1 MATPPDD
8 RQDDDIDVD
17 LEAKP
22 ADDAPEFEDPS
33 DGPSDGPSE
42 GPPAEA
48 VEPLPSVAS
57 PPEAGS
63 APPRA
68 HIFAFAS
75 GRGGT
80 GRSLL
85 AANVAVYLAQTGKK
99 VVAIDADPA
108 GGSLHLLLGMPRPP
122 RGFGEFLR
130 ARVDGL
136 TELIVDTPVAGVG
149 LIGGEGSAFGGPRPK
164 QTAKNI
170 LAALEEL
177 EVDAVVLDL
186 GPPDSTLGLDLWLAA
201 DVPILVTLPDPAS
214 IEATYRFVKSGFV
227 RRLRATRGLDKLVT
241 NPQGPPRAAL
251 DLYRTARDGGG
262 PADRLEQE
270 IRRYRPRF
278 IVNQTRTLPDLKL
291 GGWMQA
297 AARRRLG
304 HPLEYLGHVE
314 SDETVWLA
322 ARRRR
327 PLMAEYPEAKV
338 AKNIERIARRLLS
351 PGAEAERTTLGPL
364 RLEEDQTYYEI
375 LETEPGVSDEEVR
388 RAYRTLKEIYGSSSP
403 VIAGLYDEQELTDL
417 HARANAAHDTLFA
430 PERRRVYDLSLPE
443 ADLARAVR
451 AAAANGGRRAP
462 GLPGPSEDRHES
474 PEPVLEVGDEVSG
487 AVLRKIREAR
497 GIELG
502 DIAHKTKISERHL
515 RAIEDERFG
524 DMPAAVYVR
533 GYIMEYARAIRIDAQ
548 KAAGSYLRRYNAR
561 NAPPGEGPAAD

>member
-1 MATPPDD
+1 MTPPEDD
-8 RQDDDIDVD
+8 EVDVD
-17 LEAKP
+17 VEAP
-22 ADDAPEFEDPS
+22 ATGEES
-33 DGPSDGPSE
+33 
-42 GPPAEA
+42 EA
-48 VEPLPSVAS
+48 VEAAPAAEIPG
-57 PPEAGS
+57 EATVEEHEGG
-63 APPRA
+63 APRA
-68 HIFAFAS
+68 HVIAFAA

-108 GGSLHLLLGMPRPP
+108 GGSLHLLLGTPRPP

-136 TELIVDTPVAGVG
+136 NELIVDTPVAGVG
-149 LIGGEGSAFGGPRPK
+149 LVGGEGSAFGSTRPK
-164 QTAKNI
+164 QTAKGI
-170 LAALEEL
+170 LAAIGEL
-177 EVDAVVLDL
+177 EADYVVLDL
-186 GPPDSTLGLDLWLAA
+186 GPPDSTMVLDLWLAA

-227 RRLRATRGLDKLVT
+227 RRLRTTRGLDKLVT

-251 DLYRTARDGGG
+251 DLYRVAREGAG
-262 PADRLEQE
+262 PAERLEQE

-291 GGWMQA
+291 GNWMAA

-304 HPLEYLGHVE
+304 HSFDYLGHVE

-327 PLMAEYPEAKV
+327 PLMAEYPDAKV
-338 AKNIERIARRLLS
+338 AKNIERIARRVLS
-351 PGAEAERTTLGPL
+351 GESERPAAPGPL
-364 RLEEDQTYYEI
+364 RLEEEQTYYEI

-388 RAYRTLKEIYGSSSP
+388 RAYRTLKEIYGNSSP
-403 VIAGLYDEQELTDL
+403 VVAGLYDEQELADL

-430 PERRRVYDLSLPE
+430 PERRRLYDLALPE

-451 AAAANGGRRAP
+451 AAAANSARRD
-462 GLPGPSEDRHES
+462 GTPGPAADSHDS
-474 PEPVLEVGDEVSG
+474 PEPVVEVGDDVTG
-487 AVLRKIREAR
+487 AVLKKVREAR
-497 GIELG
+497 GIELS
-502 DIAHKTKISERHL
+502 DIAHRTKISERHL
-515 RAIEDERFG
+515 RAIEDERFA

-533 GYIMEYARAIRIDAQ
+533 GYVMEYARAIRIDPH
-548 KAAGSYLRRYNAR
+548 KAVDSYLRRYNAR
-561 NAPPGEGPAAD
+561 NAEAAEATAARNE